1 MKVFFKLVIFEK
13 KGKSKGKKSKKVIG
27 LVEKRRN
34 SSRKVRRSNEEN
46 IRKDESEIDVFFM
59 FVSKN

>member
-13 KGKSKGKKSKKVIG
+13 KGKSKGRKSKKVIV

>member
-13 KGKSKGKKSKKVIG
+13 KGKSKGKKSRKVIA